1 MKIEEIESL
10 AIALEELELDGTN
23 KEAIQRT
30 SCSKHYYHL
39 FHVVTVFFQTKFT
52 DIYKS
57 SGGATHQAIRV
68 CCELL
73 ADHFNDKDF
82 KKLALKLKTLHD
94 IRVSADYRLIDS
106 FNANNLLVM
115 KIEKNKAILLIE
127 SLHSKY
133 SSGFSK
139 QA

>member
-1 MKIEEIESL
+1 MNIEEIESI
-10 AIALEELELDGTN
+10 AIALENLELVGTC
-23 KEAIQRT
+23 KEALQRT

-39 FHVVTVFFQTKFT
+39 FHVVTVFFQTKFN

-57 SGGATHQAIRV
+57 SGGATHKAVRV

-73 ADHFNDKDF
+73 AEQFNDKDF
-82 KKLALKLKTLHD
+82 KKLGLKLKILHD
-94 IRVSADYRLIDS
+94 IRVSADYRLVDN

-115 KIEKNKAILLIE
+115 KIEKNKAISLVE

-133 SSGFSK
+133 STILSK

>member
-1 MKIEEIESL
+1 MKIEEIENM
-10 AIALEELELDGTN
+10 AIALEEIEIDGTC

-39 FHVVTVFFQTKFT
+39 FHVVTVFFQSKFEEF
-52 DIYKS
+52 YKS
-57 SGGATHQAIRV
+57 SGGATHQAIRI
-68 CCELL
+68 CCEFL
-73 ADHFNDKDF
+73 AEHFNDKDF

-94 IRVSADYRLIDS
+94 IRVSADYRLVDN
-106 FNANNLLVM
+106 FNANNLLLM
-115 KIEKNKAILLIE
+115 KTEKNRAILLIE

-133 SSGFSK
+133 AASLSK

>member
-1 MKIEEIESL
+1 MKIEEIESI
-10 AIALEELELDGTN
+10 AIALEDLEINGTC

-39 FHVVTVFFQTKFT
+39 FHVVTVFFQAKFEEF
-52 DIYKS
+52 YKS
-57 SGGATHQAIRV
+57 SGGATHKAIRV

-73 ADHFNDKDF
+73 AEHFNDKDF
-82 KKLALKLKTLHD
+82 KKLALKLKMLHD
-94 IRVSADYRLIDS
+94 IRVSADYRLVDN

-115 KIEKNKAILLIE
+115 KNEKNRAILLIE
-127 SLHSKY
+127 SLHNKY
-133 SSGFSK
+133 SANLSK

>member
-1 MKIEEIESL
+1 MKIEEIEFM
-10 AIALEELELDGTN
+10 AVALEGIEINGTC

-39 FHVVTVFFQTKFT
+39 FHVVTVFFQTKFEEF
-52 DIYKS
+52 YKS
-57 SGGATHQAIRV
+57 SGGATHQATRI

-73 ADHFNDKDF
+73 AEHFNDKDF

-94 IRVSADYRLIDS
+94 IRISADYRLGNN

-115 KIEKNKAILLIE
+115 KTEKNRAILLIE

-133 SSGFSK
+133 PTSLSK